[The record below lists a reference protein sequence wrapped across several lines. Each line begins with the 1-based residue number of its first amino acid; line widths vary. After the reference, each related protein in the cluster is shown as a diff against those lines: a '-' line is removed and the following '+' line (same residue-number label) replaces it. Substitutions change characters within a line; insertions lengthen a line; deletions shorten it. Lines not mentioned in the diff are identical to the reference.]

1 MLVSSTILKN
11 SIANCNKVQ
20 KNRENYTDDDDNDG
34 EYNSPFL
41 VNVALVMSIIFFL
54 IELILL
60 FYGINM
66 AIICTDPGPERA
78 VNVSLAVIFTIPYV
92 MFNILFNDCA
102 KKSLKGGWFPTK
114 R

>member
-1 MLVSSTILKN
+1 MLLSSSFLNTSFK
-11 SIANCNKVQ
+11 SYKKV
-20 KNRENYTDDDDNDG
+20 RENYADDDNDG

-41 VNVALVMSIIFFL
+41 VNAALVMSIIFFM